1 MSSRQRRRKKHRG
14 TQAGTVRQR
23 SRRSSTS
30 RSGPELTPDE
40 RRRQRLERPPSWRAA
55 ANRAAVSAAVFF
67 AVLVLVLR
75 QSTAN
80 AIALAGFMLLVYVP
94 MGYAIDSFIYRLRQR
109 RKQRKQAES
118 SS

>member
-23 SRRSSTS
+23 SRRSGSRTTGQLTS
-30 RSGPELTPDE
+30 AE

-55 ANRAAVSAAVFF
+55 TNRAAISAAVFG
-67 AVLVLVLR
+67 AVLVLVLG
-75 QSTAN
+75 QSAGN
-80 AIALAGFMLLVYVP
+80 SVALALFMLVVYIP
-94 MGYAIDSFIYRLRQR
+94 MGYAIDSFIYRARQR

-118 SS
+118 AQ